1 MCDCSWAAAAA
12 EAAHSSARRLPW
24 GGLPP
29 AFLALGKIHLEFRQ
43 PWAQRML
50 PAEVSLGPSARGQEV
65 YISFKNAFFFKRNV
79 HLLAPA
85 GSTVRPTET
94 VETFEARVVR
104 SLSRALEH
112 KLEYSYDH
120 FSYFVQGNDDGALE
134 FPFPFALPG

>member
-1 MCDCSWAAAAA
+1 MGTENASGRSFIRTFCAG
-12 EAAHSSARRLPW
+12 P
-24 GGLPP
+24 GGVH
-29 AFLALGKIHLEFRQ
+29 F
-43 PWAQRML
+43 
-50 PAEVSLGPSARGQEV
+50 
-65 YISFKNAFFFKRNV
+65 FKNAFFFKRNV